1 MRLRLLFLLLFAALA
16 LVSCGEESDQG
27 GVEDLLD
34 RAFRQSIKSADLKVD
49 ALLSLKGTEDL
60 GRPVRIQ
67 ASGPFRTNEGRL
79 PSADLE
85 LKVGTEGG
93 GQTVQTGFLSTGDR
107 AFVKFEDVYYEQPAA
122 QVRAANASIRKAGGR
137 GSLRELGLNPRAWLL
152 EASEKGDER
161 VAGVETSHVSG
172 RLDVGKLMSNI
183 SEFVQRS
190 APALTGATGQA
201 APQALSKKDIEK
213 LSEVVKDPT
222 FDVYVGKKD
231 HVIRRVS
238 GRIEFD
244 VPEDSRKALNGIE
257 GGTIEFSVEFADV
270 NGDQEIEAPA
280 EARPLSELT
289 RSLGGASLLGAAGD
303 QAAALG
309 GGTESDSGGG
319 SDTGVA
325 PLQPNGTGTSPNAPD
340 AEDFNAYADCLD
352 KAQPEDTD
360 ALQRCS
366 ELLYR

>member
-1 MRLRLLFLLLFAALA
+1 VRLRLLSALLFAALA
-16 LVSCGEESDQG
+16 LVSCGEESDKG
-27 GVEDLLD
+27 SVEDLLD
-34 RAFRQSIKSADLKVD
+34 QAFRQSIKSADLNVD
-49 ALLSLKGTEDL
+49 ARIQLKGSEEL
-60 GRPVRIQ
+60 ERPVRIQ
-67 ASGPFRTNEGRL
+67 ASGPFRTNKGKL
-79 PSADLE
+79 PSTDLE

-93 GQTVQTGFLSTGDR
+93 GQTVQTGFLSTGSR

-122 QVRAANASIRKAGGR
+122 QVRAANASIGKAGGR
-137 GSLRELGLNPRAWLL
+137 GSLSELGLKPRTWLS
-152 EASEKGDER
+152 EASEEGDER
-161 VAGVETSHVSG
+161 IDGVETTHVSG

-190 APALTGATGQA
+190 APALTGATGQE
-201 APQALSKKDIEK
+201 APKPLSKKDIEQ
-213 LSEVVKDPT
+213 LSKVVKDPT

-231 HVIRRVS
+231 HVIRKVS

-244 VPEDSRKALNGIE
+244 VPEASRKDLGGIE
-257 GGTIEFSVEFADV
+257 GGSLEFSVEFSDV

-280 EARPLSELT
+280 GARPLSELT

-303 QAAALG
+303 QAAGLV
-309 GGTESDSGGG
+309 GGG
-319 SDTGVA
+319 SGGSGSSATGVA
-325 PLQPNGTGTSPNAPD
+325 PVEPNGTSTSPNAPNGD
-340 AEDFNAYADCLD
+340 DFKAYADCLD

>member
-1 MRLRLLFLLLFAALA
+1 
-16 LVSCGEESDQG
+16 
-27 GVEDLLD
+27 
-34 RAFRQSIKSADLKVD
+34 
-49 ALLSLKGTEDL
+49 
-60 GRPVRIQ
+60 VRIQ
-67 ASGPFRTNEGRL
+67 ASGPFRTNKGKL

-137 GSLRELGLNPRAWLL
+137 GSFSALGLKPRTWLS
-152 EASEKGDER
+152 EASEEGDER
-161 VAGVETSHVSG
+161 VGGVDTSHVSG
-172 RLDVGKLMSNI
+172 VLDVERLMSNI

-190 APALTGATGQA
+190 APALTGATGQK
-201 APQALSKKDIEK
+201 APKPLSKKDIER

-231 HVIRRVS
+231 HVIRKVS
-238 GRIEFD
+238 GRIDFE
-244 VPEDSRKALNGIE
+244 VPEDSRQELNGIE
-257 GGTIEFSVEFADV
+257 GGSLEFSVEFADV
-270 NGDQEIEAPA
+270 NGEQEIEAPA

-289 RSLGGASLLGAAGD
+289 GVLGGASLLGAAGD
-303 QAAALG
+303 QAAGLVG
-309 GGTESDSGGG
+309 GGSGGG
-319 SDTGVA
+319 SSGNGTGVA
-325 PLQPNGTGTSPNAPD
+325 PVEPSGTDTSPSAPD
-340 AEDFNAYADCLD
+340 GDDFNAYADCLD